1 MSRKIIRRL
10 LTEAV
15 KGSQIK
21 MQQMPSIGWLIT
33 NDQNAQA
40 VAKNEVD
47 LVNTLRSFKE
57 VGVESVKDAISGEVM
72 TTDDYIK
79 KYGKFIEDF
88 EEVDSDGDGVVNSED
103 AFFDD
108 QNEIVMTSPEHI
120 PDTDNDMDFNDELE
134 LDTDFEEDETD
145 DLDKYI

>member
-15 KGSQIK
+15 QGSQIK

-40 VAKNEVD
+40 VAKDEVD

-108 QNEIVMTSPEHI
+108 SNEIVITSPEHI
-120 PDTDNDMDFNDELE
+120 PDPDNDIDFNDELE
-134 LDTDFEEDETD
+134 LDIDFEEDETD